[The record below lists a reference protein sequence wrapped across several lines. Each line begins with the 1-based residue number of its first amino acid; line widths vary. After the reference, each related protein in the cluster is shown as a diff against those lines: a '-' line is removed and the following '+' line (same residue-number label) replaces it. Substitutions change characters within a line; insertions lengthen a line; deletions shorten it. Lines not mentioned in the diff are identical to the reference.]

1 MLTHFW
7 TKILYIDHSGTDVRP
22 WAKKFNENSLHHFC
36 LEDIFLSFVSLRLFT
51 SADYGRIMKPFFIE
65 IHFWAFWLWQ
75 TNWADIFWSIWGIL
89 ADKSAPILLQWCPVF
104 LQFSKK
110 PTKKIWWISALEFKK
125 WLNQTIKGPIWCPY
139 LVKRDYLICWC
150 VYCLYHLIGLLF
162 GF

>member
-125 WLNQTIKGPIWCPY
+125 CLTLFLTKVVTWRSYKGWFRPHLVGIGLNQTIKGPFSC
-139 LVKRDYLICWC
+139 
-150 VYCLYHLIGLLF
+150 
-162 GF
+162 